1 MNNFNLRNIIDYLRK
16 KIEDSFNIKIEY
28 LYAVLACLIIIF
40 GISGMNRTSNKP
52 VNPEERSVKIDAEQ
66 TDSSQTGAETLRLRD
81 VALQIGIP
89 LDQLMDLLQKK
100 RLKLISA
107 DDTIEQIA
115 RDNRITSGHLFNLLE
130 SHQTETMGTKNRT
143 SARFGRLTLEE
154 LCDQKDISLNEMLNR
169 FEMLGVKVDPKDKMK
184 QIAKNLGLSNAELF
198 DIIEGR
204 TR

>member
-115 RDNRITSGHLFNLLE
+115 RDNRTSSQKLLDLFD
-130 SHQTETMGTKNRT
+130 SYQKVTMNTKDRA
-143 SARFGRLTLEE
+143 SVRLGAMTLEE
-154 LCDQKDISLNEMLNR
+154 FCDQKNLSLNEIIGR
-169 FEMLGVKVDPKDKMK
+169 FEMLGLRVDPKDKMK
-184 QIAKNLGLSNAELF
+184 QIAKDLGISNTEFSNIL
-198 DIIEGR
+198 EGR
-204 TR
+204 AR